1 MAVLFGNGISCSFI
15 YLSDSYLPEALTFLY
30 DFYNF
35 VFTYNLSLL
44 FLKLFLKFIILINIT
59 WKLTCYFK
67 PIFRLLLTFLVWI
80 LLLFLVSWISS
91 IVWYKRGTSR
101 KSYWYFR
108 LSFSYFQS
116 FLFFIF
122 AFMIIFIL
130 AFMIVFIFAFMIVIL
145 NFLNFFALT
154 LIVFILYFIIFL
166 LHFMIIKCTWIF
178 TII

>member
-44 FLKLFLKFIILINIT
+44 FVKLFLKFIILINIT

-67 PIFRLLLTFLVWI
+67 PIFWLLLTFLVWI

-122 AFMIIFIL
+122 AFMI
-130 AFMIVFIFAFMIVIL
+130 AIL